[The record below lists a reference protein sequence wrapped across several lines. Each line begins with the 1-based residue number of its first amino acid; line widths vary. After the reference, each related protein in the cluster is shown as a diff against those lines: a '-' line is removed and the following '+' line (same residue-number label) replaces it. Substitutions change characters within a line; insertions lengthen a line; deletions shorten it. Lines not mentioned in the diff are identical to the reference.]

1 MFKRFF
7 NTGFSLALVAALA
20 ACGSSGSDDTN
31 GDDLVYVAPTSSAVA
46 ATYNGTISGLGSIVV
61 NGVRFETV
69 GANVVDGDDL
79 YGSTSYNK
87 PLAIGM
93 TVALSGSADDVGG
106 TGQASTIRILGGVR
120 GYLSATPAANATLL
134 NIASA
139 QSVVVDSNTVYGGT
153 RSNGAVVSTI
163 AGLLANDAVEIYGVT
178 QTNGNFLATRVTAL
192 PSMPSLYQMALRG
205 SILALNTSANQY
217 TVQTSSTDQVTVICA
232 SPGCSLSPSGVSL
245 SVGAPVRVLAASA
258 SSLSGGVLSA
268 SVVQAVNPRLLT
280 SFSGFTANYAK
291 IKGLTQQVGSSWYV
305 SGVEVTGANFT
316 TPGVYVEVKGSWSG
330 QTLVASQWHAEND
343 RTVAAGSS
351 QVSYSNELYGPV
363 AGLSGSTFNVQG
375 VTVNSTNAYWA
386 NGSLSSL
393 QNGAYVEVKGAM
405 SNGQLLASK
414 IEIKTSTS
422 GSNDDQ
428 DSSTLHGSQ
437 FEIYGSISNWTS
449 QTSAFSLTSRGTVY
463 AAQNVAQVRFEHG
476 LPVNGSYVEAK
487 GYMQGSTFMVVKL
500 EVKNGYHDD

>member
-1 MFKRFF
+1 MFNRFF

-31 GDDLVYVAPTSSAVA
+31 GDDTVYVAPTSSAVA

-61 NGVRFETV
+61 TGVRFETV
-69 GANVVDGDDL
+69 GASVIDGDDL
-79 YGSTSYNK
+79 YGSTSYHM

-120 GYLSATPAANATLL
+120 GYLAATPAANATLL

-153 RSNGAVVSTI
+153 RSNGAAVTTV

-178 QTNGNFLATRVTAL
+178 QTNGDFLATRVTAL
-192 PSMPSLYQMALRG
+192 PSMPSLYQLALRG
-205 SILALNTSANQY
+205 SITALNTSANQY
-217 TVQTSSTDQVTVICA
+217 TVQTSSTDQVTVACA

-268 SVVQAVNPRLLT
+268 SVLQAVNPRLLT

-330 QTLVASQWHAEND
+330 QTLVASQWYAEND

-351 QVSYSNELYGPV
+351 QVSYNNELFGPV
-363 AGLSGSTFNVQG
+363 ASLSGSTFSVQG
-375 VTVNSTNAYWA
+375 VLVNSANAYWA

-393 QNGAYVEVKGAM
+393 QNGSYVEVKGAM

-422 GSNDDQ
+422 ANNDDH

-437 FEIYGSISNWTS
+437 FEIYGAVSNWTS

-463 AAQNVAQVRFEHG
+463 AAQNVAQLRFEHG